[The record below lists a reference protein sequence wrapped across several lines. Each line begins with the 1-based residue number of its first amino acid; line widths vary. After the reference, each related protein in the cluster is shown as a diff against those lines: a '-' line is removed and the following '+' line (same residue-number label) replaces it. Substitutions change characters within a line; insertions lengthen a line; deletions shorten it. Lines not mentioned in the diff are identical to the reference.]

1 MHIRLIPKILSPKLV
16 SDYRLI
22 ALCNVYY
29 KVISKILALRL
40 KPVLQDVISE
50 TQSAFVP
57 GRVIS
62 DNVLITHEVLHYLK
76 GSGATKHC
84 SIAVK
89 THISKAYDRLE
100 WSFIRD
106 VLERMGLCGTLIMW
120 MMQCISTVS
129 YSFLLNNEVVGKV
142 IPQRGI
148 R

>member
-22 ALCNVYY
+22 ALCNAYY

-62 DNVLITHEVLHYLK
+62 DNVLITYEVIHYLK
-76 GSGATKHC
+76 ESGATKHC

-89 THISKAYDRLE
+89 TNISKAYDRL
-100 WSFIRD
+100 
-106 VLERMGLCGTLIMW
+106 
-120 MMQCISTVS
+120 
-129 YSFLLNNEVVGKV
+129 
-142 IPQRGI
+142 
-148 R
+148 

>member
-76 GSGATKHC
+76 RSGATKHC